1 MGGTGTQ
8 RTFNRTHRTQAWRRG
23 GCLRFICSRS
33 KLWVR
38 HRQSQARC
46 KARWGKGREGLDVA
60 RMGGRR
66 KWEDAGGRENCGC
79 LACSRRVVS
88 YLVLISADGIIL
100 PKGKQE
106 RGKRESHMRR
116 ARASL
121 SSLLS
126 NLLLYFPFFFSPSLY
141 IHIILSVSPP
151 LPLFWVYS
159 VTFLFPTP
167 SHLTPYRFH
176 NSSTSLR
183 YRVPAKGHQ
192 SRGCSKREAALEP
205 PPRDAAS
212 VRPSRSRSRNR
223 SH

>member
-1 MGGTGTQ
+1 MASRWLLAIHLLPQQIVGSSPSEPGTM
-8 RTFNRTHRTQAWRRG
+8 
-23 GCLRFICSRS
+23 
-33 KLWVR
+33 
-38 HRQSQARC
+38 QSTL
-46 KARWGKGREGLDVA
+46 GKREGGVG
-60 RMGGRR
+60 RGKNGG
-66 KWEDAGGRENCGC
+66 KEKVGRCRGEENCGC

-88 YLVLISADGIIL
+88 YLVPISADGIIL

-121 SSLLS
+121 SSLLRT
-126 NLLLYFPFFFSPSLY
+126 LLNFPFFFFFFSSISIHSNFSLCLSPIAIVLG
-141 IHIILSVSPP
+141 I
-151 LPLFWVYS
+151 F
-159 VTFLFPTP
+159 
-167 SHLTPYRFH
+167 SHLLISNCISTPYRFH
-176 NSSTSLR
+176 NISTSLR